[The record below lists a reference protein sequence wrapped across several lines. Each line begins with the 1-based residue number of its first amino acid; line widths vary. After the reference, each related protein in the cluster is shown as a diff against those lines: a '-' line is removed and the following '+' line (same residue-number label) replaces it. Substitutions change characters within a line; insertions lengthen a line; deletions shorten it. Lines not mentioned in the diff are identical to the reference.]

1 MEEEKFVE
9 ICVGIGMDQITPEYI
24 KIPIEEPQKK
34 KVSKT
39 EIEIEKEK

>member
-9 ICVGIGMDQITPEYI
+9 ICVGIGIDQLTPEYI
-24 KIPIEEPQKK
+24 KIPIEEPKK
-34 KVSKT
+34 TKPTKP

>member
-9 ICVGIGMDQITPEYI
+9 ICVGIGMDQLTPEYV
-24 KIPIEEPQKK
+24 KIPIEEPKK
-34 KVSKT
+34 TKSTKP